1 MASSLQNAFTRTL
14 GGLSTTSSFKKIL
27 SHGSLYLG
35 ILIYTALG
43 AKVGKKKIEKSSCLA
58 LTKNSEI
65 DTVRA
70 AIVVNI
76 DTHCITDSYLLIKFY

>member
-14 GGLSTTSSFKKIL
+14 GTLSTTSSFKKIL

-43 AKVGKKKIEKSSCLA
+43 AKVCKIKQKNNRHSLA
-58 LTKNSEI
+58 STKNSET
-65 DTVRA
+65 DTARVAR
-70 AIVVNI
+70 
-76 DTHCITDSYLLIKFY
+76 

>member
-43 AKVGKKKIEKSSCLA
+43 AKVGKKKKKKSLA
-58 LTKNSEI
+58 VWPAPK
-65 DTVRA
+65 TVK
-70 AIVVNI
+70 
-76 DTHCITDSYLLIKFY
+76 LIL